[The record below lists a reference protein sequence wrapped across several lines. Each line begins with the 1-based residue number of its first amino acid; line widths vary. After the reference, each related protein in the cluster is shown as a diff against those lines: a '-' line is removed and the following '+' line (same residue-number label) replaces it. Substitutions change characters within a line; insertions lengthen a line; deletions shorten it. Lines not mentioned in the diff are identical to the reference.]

1 MFISVDMWRIIWLML
16 FLWQAESF
24 CKLIDSKVYN
34 LVILGNTLYKGS
46 GKEII
51 EKTTIIDSNAIM
63 VYINRIRSKIED
75 DPTKPE
81 HLVTVRGKGYRLN
94 AKQ

>member
-1 MFISVDMWRIIWLML
+1 ML
-16 FLWQAESF
+16 FLWQAKSF
-24 CKLIDSKVYN
+24 CKLIDSKAYN
-34 LVILGNTLYKGS
+34 LVVLVNTIYKES

-51 EKTTIIDSNAIM
+51 EKATIIDNNAIM

-75 DPTKPE
+75 DPAKPE